1 MTRITLLALLAFAI
15 ILSGCERTSEL
26 IPGGAQ
32 SDNTSSA
39 TAIPTAIAIP
49 STVGTGTTS
58 GTPTPSLTDH
68 ELARSV
74 VQIQAIDA
82 TKAIARTVRDGSGV
96 IVDHKAGLILT
107 SYDIVNPYLST
118 GEDAYSMIGIGIN
131 IGDGNEPKLEYL
143 AQLIAVDIELN
154 FAILRITQ
162 DYQGMAF
169 SSETLSSQRTA
180 LGTANTVNIGDKL
193 RLFGHPG
200 LKKPSAQSQALT
212 VTSSSLKAA
221 QGAYNYENATI
232 LLADAQ
238 LSYGSNGGPVF
249 DRLGTLIGILTSRNY
264 DVSKYVSQ
272 IRPINLAF
280 ELIEGAQNLTTDF
293 KFSAPL
299 YASEPAAG
307 FDSPITNDGVSV
319 SKPLFAEHSHD
330 HSHDHSSAN
339 PLMDYKFV
347 FDSGTT
353 ELHFEFLVQGVP
365 PGAIIEERWFLDGVL
380 QDSLSSSYPWSGSNS
395 SLISDRI
402 TVPST
407 NGLPD
412 GRWRLEIWVDE
423 AMRSTRTAI
432 VGRNSDQPTMFDP
445 EFGSLANDI
454 GQSAMAPSVSAEQI
468 LLFLRY
474 TGMGSADMVRWD
486 VYHEGT
492 LAYESPKLQW
502 PGTDA
507 GKFWIGYS
515 TPNSVGAGRWVFE
528 IFVNDVLT
536 LEAAWEG
543 T

>member
-74 VQIQAIDA
+74 VQIQTIDA

-212 VTSSSLKAA
+212 VTSGSLKAA

-249 DRLGTLIGILTSRNY
+249 DRLGTLIGIHSW
-264 DVSKYVSQ
+264 VMESVW
-272 IRPINLAF
+272 
-280 ELIEGAQNLTTDF
+280 TD
-293 KFSAPL
+293 
-299 YASEPAAG
+299 
-307 FDSPITNDGVSV
+307 
-319 SKPLFAEHSHD
+319 
-330 HSHDHSSAN
+330 
-339 PLMDYKFV
+339 
-347 FDSGTT
+347 
-353 ELHFEFLVQGVP
+353 
-365 PGAIIEERWFLDGVL
+365 
-380 QDSLSSSYPWSGSNS
+380 
-395 SLISDRI
+395 
-402 TVPST
+402 
-407 NGLPD
+407 
-412 GRWRLEIWVDE
+412 
-423 AMRSTRTAI
+423 
-432 VGRNSDQPTMFDP
+432 
-445 EFGSLANDI
+445 
-454 GQSAMAPSVSAEQI
+454 
-468 LLFLRY
+468 
-474 TGMGSADMVRWD
+474 
-486 VYHEGT
+486 
-492 LAYESPKLQW
+492 
-502 PGTDA
+502 
-507 GKFWIGYS
+507 
-515 TPNSVGAGRWVFE
+515 
-528 IFVNDVLT
+528 
-536 LEAAWEG
+536 
-543 T
+543 